1 MTKSVA
7 ELCQEKK
14 IDFEQLVD
22 ACGLG
27 HDRVVAILLQR
38 WTPSPKEREKIAEA
52 LGTTKDEITWGHVT
66 PIQHIYGYGPN

>member
-7 ELCQEKK
+7 ELCREKE
-14 IDFEQLVD
+14 IAFEKLVD

-38 WTPSPKEREKIAEA
+38 WTPSPKERDKIAEA
-52 LGTTKDEITWGHVT
+52 LGTTRDEITWGHVT
-66 PIQHIYGYGPN
+66 PIQHIYGYGPG